1 MADILSLVPSCG
13 TVAPA
18 STIADDLS
26 VLAGSIESG
35 EWGDVSTAILLLNC
49 GGEISAVPVGRALS
63 SLEAVGMCEYAKAG
77 LMWGDED
84 A

>member
-18 STIADDLS
+18 STIADDLT

-35 EWGDVSTAILLLNC
+35 EWGDVSSALLILNC
-49 GGEISAVPVGRALS
+49 GGEVVSVPVGRVLS
-63 SLEAVGMCEYAKAG
+63 SLEAVGMCEFAKSG
-77 LMWGDED
+77 LMWGED
-84 A
+84 D

>member
-18 STIADDLS
+18 ATIADDLA

-35 EWGDVSTAILLLNC
+35 EWGDVSSALLILNC
-49 GGEISAVPVGRALS
+49 GGDVVSVPVGRVLS
-63 SLEAVGMCEYAKAG
+63 SFEVVGMFEYAKANM
-77 LMWGDED
+77 MWSED
-84 A
+84 D